1 MSAYHDILKQATR
14 LRQTGEFEQA
24 RQLVQRSVQRTPRDP
39 ALWVLLSALQM
50 EARQLDQ
57 AEFSSKKAVEL
68 APNAPAALST
78 LAQAY
83 GQQRGKEHLAI
94 ELGRRALAIDP
105 KHEASIS
112 ALSMALHRTGD
123 LHGCREVLAKAC
135 VELARPGELRH
146 NYARL
151 LLELGRGPAAMEQI
165 EIALRENPSHS
176 DLVRFAAMASHYS
189 DQLSPLDVFER
200 HKHAGTLAERH
211 PILPPLPPDA
221 DLASSA
227 RRIRVG
233 FVSADF
239 RSHSVASF
247 IEPLLR
253 SIDRSRFETSLWWTG
268 DKTDEITARLRSTTD
283 AWHELVSLSDI
294 QAARLIREQ
303 GIDVLC
309 DLAAYTTGGRP
320 GLFAMRPAR
329 LHLSMIGY
337 PGTTG
342 SSRMD
347 ARLVDAITD
356 PVGPADALAAEK
368 LIRLPGCFLCYQPPG
383 HLIDVRPREPGPI
396 VFGSFNN
403 AAKISASTA
412 RLWQRVLDA
421 VPGSRLF
428 MKVKGVNTLAGE
440 EFCREGLAAI
450 GLDTS
455 RIDLMPYTATVGE
468 HLAMYH
474 RVDIALDTYPYHGT
488 TTTCEALWM
497 GVPVISRAGEVH
509 ASRVGASL
517 LSAAGLPELAATGD
531 DEYVRIAS
539 GLAGDAARLG
549 VLRASLREQLM
560 QSSLCDQAAYATK
573 WASAVEGTLGTVRAA
588 R

>member
-1 MSAYHDILKQATR
+1 MSAYLDILKQATS
-14 LRQTGEFEQA
+14 LRQKGEFEQA
-24 RQLVQRSVQRTPRDP
+24 RQLVQRNVQRTPRDP

-68 APNAPAALST
+68 APNAPAALSA

-83 GQQRGKEHLAI
+83 GQQKGKEHLAI
-94 ELGRRALAIDP
+94 DLGRRALAIDP

-123 LHGCREVLAKAC
+123 LQGCREVLAKAC
-135 VELARPGELRH
+135 ATLARPGELRH

-165 EIALRENPSHS
+165 EIALRENSQHAE
-176 DLVRFAAMASHYS
+176 LLRFAAMASHYS
-189 DQLSPLDVFER
+189 DALSQQDVFAR
-200 HKHAGTLAERH
+200 HRLAGALAERH
-211 PILPPLPPDA
+211 SILPALAPDA
-221 DLASSA
+221 ELASGA
-227 RRIRVG
+227 RRIRIG

-253 SIDRSRFETSLWWTG
+253 GLDRSRFETSLWWTG
-268 DKTDEITARLRSTTD
+268 DKTDDITARLRSITD

-320 GLFAMRPAR
+320 GVFAMRPAR
-329 LHLSMIGY
+329 VHVTMIGY

-347 ARLVDAITD
+347 ARIVDAITD

-383 HLIDVRPREPGPI
+383 HLIEVRPREHGPI

-428 MKVKGVNTLAGE
+428 MKVKGVNTPVGE
-440 EFCREGLAAI
+440 AFCREGLTAI
-450 GLDTS
+450 GLDVS
-455 RIDLMPYTATVGE
+455 RVDLMPYTATVGE

-497 GVPVISRAGEVH
+497 GVPVISRVGEVH

-517 LSAAGLPELAATGD
+517 LSAAGLSELAAAGD
-531 DEYVRIAS
+531 DDYVRIACE
-539 GLAGDAARLG
+539 LAGNSARLSM
-549 VLRASLREQLM
+549 LRASLRDQVM
-560 QSSLCDQAAYATK
+560 HSAICDQATYGKTWSAAIE
-573 WASAVEGTLGTVRAA
+573 ASLGAV
-588 R
+588 